1 MVSKSPT
8 VTSHSWVPSMP
19 SWSIRLI
26 DSVAPACVWR
36 SRIHVDASPGTM
48 SYTLLFSGAF
58 LATTWAGHGTPGA
71 LLSGGSIPLLNVA
84 TGLEVAGALAV
95 ILGEFLEQHMLAT
108 EEPDA

>member
-48 SYTLLFSGAF
+48 SYTYRRWSVRGGTTVARLFRRSVTFFRSTPKAF
-58 LATTWAGHGTPGA
+58 ASYSIGT
-71 LLSGGSIPLLNVA
+71 
-84 TGLEVAGALAV
+84 
-95 ILGEFLEQHMLAT
+95 
-108 EEPDA
+108 

>member
-1 MVSKSPT
+1 MYPSIRSITSVVSKSPT

-58 LATTWAGHGTPGA
+58 SDSDVRKQYSDTGSGSGSRTRSGHSVGA
-71 LLSGGSIPLLNVA
+71 RS
-84 TGLEVAGALAV
+84 
-95 ILGEFLEQHMLAT
+95 
-108 EEPDA
+108 